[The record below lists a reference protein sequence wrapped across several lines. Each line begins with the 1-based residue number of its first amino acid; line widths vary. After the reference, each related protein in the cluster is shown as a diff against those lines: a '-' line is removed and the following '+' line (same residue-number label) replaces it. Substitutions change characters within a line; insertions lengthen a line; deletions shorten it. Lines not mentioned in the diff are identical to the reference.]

1 MKVLTE
7 AGLRMAFKNKFP
19 ETYSVSSRVLVT
31 PSAREYLKEKK
42 IALIIEEEGDAE
54 KQATTSTTSVET
66 KQERKD
72 QVPPKYKCYYHG
84 GFFEKK
90 PEHMTQLH
98 GNFLVNKD
106 HPRIHLRG
114 KLDSFQAQILEVQV
128 FLDSLKEKKLLDDL
142 GEVLVFVRNIL
153 RAEVLEEPFGECKI
167 LGLDEEQLRKMSHH
181 PERFFDVSH
190 LLPEY
195 SMGAVLIKLNTLR
208 SASREVEIV
217 GVKAFTGENG
227 EIKRNDILQALNRLS
242 SCLYI
247 MMCRWQGGH
256 YK

>member
-42 IALIIEEEGDAE
+42 IALIIEEGDAD
-54 KQATTSTTSVET
+54 VET

-106 HPRIHLRG
+106 HPRIRLRG
-114 KLDSFQAQILEVQV
+114 KLDSFQAEILEVQV

-167 LGLDEEQLRKMSHH
+167 LGLGEEELRKISHH
-181 PERFFDVSH
+181 PEKFFDVSH

-208 SASREVEIV
+208 SAAREVEIV